1 MYSFLWNVK
10 YVCTQLFSKA
20 EHECPNCHKTFVPNA
35 PQAQE
40 VSKGGERYSLL
51 RGEDYLDDDAVA
63 YVESRTSE
71 EQVGLEGAGDIE
83 ENKGKGPIK
92 L

>member
-1 MYSFLWNVK
+1 VS
-10 YVCTQLFSKA
+10 
-20 EHECPNCHKTFVPNA
+20 NA
-35 PQAQE
+35 PQVQE
-40 VSKGGERYSLL
+40 VHKGGERYSLL

-71 EQVGLEGAGDIE
+71 EQVGLEGAGEID
-83 ENKGKGPIK
+83 ENKGKGAIK